1 MSGLIEMFFNLV
13 ANSIMITKAKLKEQ
27 IENFPESFSL
37 DELIERLILI
47 EKIEIGKQQSSN
59 NEVVNERDVDEEIKK
74 WFK

>member
-1 MSGLIEMFFNLV
+1 MFFNLV
-13 ANSIMITKAKLKEQ
+13 SNSIMITKAKLKEQ

>member
-1 MSGLIEMFFNLV
+1 
-13 ANSIMITKAKLKEQ
+13 MITKAKLKEQ

-59 NEVVNERDVDEEIKK
+59 NEVINERDVDEEIKK

>member
-1 MSGLIEMFFNLV
+1 MFFNLV

>member
-1 MSGLIEMFFNLV
+1 MFLNLV

-59 NEVVNERDVDEEIKK
+59 NEVVDESDVDEEIKK

>member
-1 MSGLIEMFFNLV
+1 
-13 ANSIMITKAKLKEQ
+13 MITKAKLKEQ